1 MNNSYDTRTWIARK
15 RAEVVEAMAK
25 LEAKLSVYD
34 DLLRDLP
41 ADKYEQLV
49 EAVEVTL
56 AKQPVKEK
64 KRRKARRGSADTTMQ
79 ILAVLEKRGDRG
91 ATARDLAAE
100 LGIPAG
106 TASGRVSV
114 MKADGLIT
122 HDVKTARYFFKGP
135 RPETTVKKQVEP
147 DVMVVHAATTRT

>member
-1 MNNSYDTRTWIARK
+1 MNNSYDTRAWIARK

-114 MKADGLIT
+114 MK
-122 HDVKTARYFFKGP
+122 
-135 RPETTVKKQVEP
+135 
-147 DVMVVHAATTRT
+147 